1 MGDHSQHARLAPSAL
16 KNYDPATGCPGRL
29 RMVEQ
34 LPPEERS
41 QETQASLDGTRRH
54 ELLYQK
60 NMGQTPAYES
70 VEDERLVERA
80 WEYFRAHPART
91 HPDALWLPEQE
102 VEIGKHLGLEEGL
115 CKGTADLVAAHKDTV
130 EIVDAKFGRW
140 PVSPDTPQLK
150 AYGFGG
156 VRLLLQDDGNWLPNH
171 RQTKWIKLTIVQP
184 QLPEMVQTTGPL
196 PLIESLNAWKEELS
210 AIARAAL
217 DPNAPLN
224 PTEDSCRFCPAKKIC
239 PAYTQQTQRNVA
251 NMFSDLTQPELPPQ
265 TDEVDVSGYRYMSAA
280 EVATAQPGAA
290 SMLEILENR
299 TTDTPENLSADELG
313 RVLDLAPMVK
323 AWFAECEDVAVKR
336 LKAGQPVEGWKLVEG
351 RGSREWTLP
360 EPETVT
366 QLKKLGVKAGDLYIK
381 KVVSP
386 AQAEKL
392 PTFTASKTK
401 MDKLHPLI
409 RRKPGKP
416 TLAPESDP
424 SPGVDPLHGMFE
436 DVSQTEATPEPE
448 TPDWF

>member
-70 VEDERLVERA
+70 ADDERLVERA
-80 WEYFRAHPART
+80 WEYFRVHPART

-171 RQTKWIKLTIVQP
+171 RQTKWIKLTIIQP
-184 QLPEMVQTTGPL
+184 QLPEMAHTTGPL

-224 PTEDSCRFCPAKKIC
+224 PNEDNCRFCPAKKIC
-239 PAYTQQTQRNVA
+239 PAYTEQTQRDVTA
-251 NMFSDLTQPELPPQ
+251 MFSDLTQPELPPQ
-265 TDEVDVSGYRYMSAA
+265 TEPAA
-280 EVATAQPGAA
+280 NPQHT
-290 SMLEILENR
+290 MLEILENR
-299 TTDTPENLSADELG
+299 TSQTPENLSPDELG

-323 AWFAECEDVAVKR
+323 AWFAECEDVAAKR
-336 LKAGQPVEGWKLVEG
+336 LKAGQPVEGWKLIEG
-351 RGSREWTLP
+351 RGSREWALP
-360 EPETVT
+360 EPETVA
-366 QLKKLGVKAGDLYIK
+366 QLKKLGVKVGDIYVK
-381 KVVSP
+381 KMVSP
-386 AQAEKL
+386 AQAERL
-392 PTFTASKTK
+392 AAFTASKTK

-436 DVSQTEATPEPE
+436 DVSQTTANPEPE